1 VVLKTVRDE
10 LPLRTGIVA
19 VAFRASVNDAVHA
32 PSSLPGVTVN
42 VVPDGGVNCATN
54 GLLVGTG
61 EGTGFAVH
69 VIDAVNGPAKPSSLT
84 VSVTGVGAGDAVTSK
99 TIAEFGETTGVG
111 TGVGVGVGTGV
122 GLGDG
127 LGVGVGVPEVL

>member
-1 VVLKTVRDE
+1 MVLKTVRDE
-10 LPLRTGIVA
+10 LPLSTGIVA

-69 VIDAVNGPAKPSSLT
+69 EIDAVNGPEKPD
-84 VSVTGVGAGDAVTSK
+84 SVTVTVTGPGDGDAVTSK
-99 TIAEFGETTGVG
+99 TIEFGETTGVG

-127 LGVGVGVPEVL
+127 LGVGVGAPEVL